1 MKIHKNLH
9 VSQDSNYM
17 QVQRNVRGILMLDL
31 QKEMSCV
38 IL

>member
-1 MKIHKNLH
+1 MKTHKNLH
-9 VSQDSNYM
+9 VSQDSNYV
-17 QVQRNVRGILMLDL
+17 QVYTNARGILMLDL